1 MARQTFSLILF
12 LLFVPLLPAQEV
24 KDVRLAEHDE
34 GFTRVVIEADSGIN
48 ARVHN
53 RSGHDRVVTIEL
65 NGVRSGPS
73 TINTTGEETLIRG
86 NRIDRAQG
94 QQRVL
99 LQFRTAGPVQIREM
113 QLSGPRRLVFDFHDA
128 TETARPSASPGR
140 RPRIIIDPGHGG
152 SDPGAVGRLNGRAV
166 YEKDV
171 ALAVG
176 LKLERLLRAD
186 PRFDVGM
193 TRRTDVRI
201 GLVQRTQEAS
211 RQRGDLFV
219 SIHANAVEGRAA
231 QQRARGLEFW
241 TWNRQANSS
250 AAARAMEQ
258 LENRDLGVS
267 RENNRILTSMMMDAL
282 ESQALV
288 SRRVARAMEER
299 VKAHPRFRGHYR
311 GINSARFRVLEIYDM
326 PSILVELG
334 FMTHPEEIKLL
345 TSDSFQN
352 TYAQVLYEGIVR
364 YFQQADPSF
373 PRRPDATNVAA
384 GR

>member
-1 MARQTFSLILF
+1 MARHLLSSLLAF
-12 LLFVPLLPAQEV
+12 LLCLFTTGLAAQGV
-24 KDVRLAEHDE
+24 RDIRLAEHD
-34 GFTRVVIEADSGIN
+34 GFTRVVIEADSGIR

-53 RSGHDRVVTIEL
+53 RSAHDNVVTIEL
-65 NGVRSGPS
+65 NGVRSLPS
-73 TINTTGEETLIRG
+73 AVKTTGEETLIRG
-86 NRIDRAQG
+86 NRIDRAPD
-94 QQRVL
+94 RRLAL
-99 LQFRTAGPVQIREM
+99 LHFRTSGAVQVRDLE
-113 QLSGPRRLVFDFHDA
+113 LAGPRRLVFDFHDA
-128 TETARPSASPGR
+128 SEVSRPSASPGR

-176 LKLERLLRAD
+176 IKLERLLRQD

-201 GLVQRTQEAS
+201 GLVQRTQEAT
-211 RQRGDLFV
+211 RQRGDLFI

-231 QQRARGLEFW
+231 QQRARGFEIW

-288 SRRVARAMEER
+288 SRRVARAMEDR
-299 VKAHPRFRGHYR
+299 IRAHPRFRGTYR

-334 FMTHPEEIKLL
+334 FMTHPEEIKMLA
-345 TSDSFQN
+345 SDSFQN
-352 TYAQVLYEGIVR
+352 TYAQVLYDGIVH
-364 YFQQADPSF
+364 YFEQADPNF
-373 PRRPDATNVAA
+373 PRSSSRVAA